1 MSLSGP
7 LIVYS
12 VVTIIQLHF
21 FESLGIT
28 LAFLSPAR
36 SLCMPLNVNVQ
47 CF

>member
-21 FESLGIT
+21 FWESGDYISISLSGSIIVH
-28 LAFLSPAR
+28 AFKR
-36 SLCMPLNVNVQ
+36 
-47 CF
+47 